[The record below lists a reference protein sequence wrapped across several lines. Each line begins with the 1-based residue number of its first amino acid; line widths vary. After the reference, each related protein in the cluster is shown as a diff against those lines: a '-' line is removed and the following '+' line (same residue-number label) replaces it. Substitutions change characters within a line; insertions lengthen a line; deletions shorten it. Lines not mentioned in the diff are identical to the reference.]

1 MLSIYIYWERVFL
14 EKQLVIHLFV
24 YEVVMY
30 HKSHQSL
37 LMCRKWAH
45 RGLYPDL
52 QPIFF
57 FFENTHQDILIATPS
72 THLHVLIFDQKWEIN
87 LIKIQAS
94 QDWYLSVYK
103 ITTTNGLLKNIEQIK
118 NNQTVLVSLLNLLHF
133 VTTIKTLH
141 QFCCLVC

>member
-1 MLSIYIYWERVFL
+1 MPQLKKFKTFLNLQIYLLFSL
-14 EKQLVIHLFV
+14 ESGID
-24 YEVVMY
+24 
-30 HKSHQSL
+30 
-37 LMCRKWAH
+37 A
-45 RGLYPDL
+45 P
-52 QPIFF
+52 PPATNFF

-72 THLHVLIFDQKWEIN
+72 THLHVLIFDQKWEMN